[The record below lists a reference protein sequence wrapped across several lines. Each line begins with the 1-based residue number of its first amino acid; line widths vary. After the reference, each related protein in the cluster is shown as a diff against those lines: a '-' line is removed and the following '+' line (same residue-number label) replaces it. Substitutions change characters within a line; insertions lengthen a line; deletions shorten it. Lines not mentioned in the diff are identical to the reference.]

1 MSSLTLDAE
10 ALYLDLLAALCT
22 LVTTA
27 SSPPQLV
34 GIASGGVW
42 LAERLQADLKLPG
55 KSGTLSS
62 AMHRDDF
69 AKRGLAASSQ
79 TQLPFEVNGV
89 HLVLVDDVLYTGR
102 TIRAVINE
110 LFDYGRP
117 ASVKLVVLVDR
128 GGRELP
134 VQPDLAMARVSLP
147 AVQSLALARA
157 DDGRLS
163 FEVQDKSGGA

>member
-10 ALYLDLLAALCT
+10 ALYRDLLKAMQQL
-22 LVTTA
+22 LA
-27 SSPPQLV
+27 SYVEPVHLV

-55 KSGTLSS
+55 KTGTLSS
-62 AMHRDDF
+62 SMHRDDF
-69 AKRGLAASSQ
+69 SKRGLASGSQ
-79 TQLPFEVNGV
+79 TQLPFDVNGA
-89 HLVLVDDVLYTGR
+89 HLVVLDDVLYTGR

-134 VQPDLAMARVSLP
+134 VQPDVAVARVALP
-147 AVQSLALARA
+147 VSQSLALAR
-157 DDGRLS
+157 DHDGQFS
-163 FEVQDKSGGA
+163 FQVQIK

>member
-10 ALYLDLLAALCT
+10 ALYRDLLKAMQLLMASY
-22 LVTTA
+22 

-42 LAERLQADLKLPG
+42 LAERLQADLKLRG
-55 KSGTLSS
+55 KTGTLSS

-69 AKRGLAASSQ
+69 AKRGLASSSQ
-79 TQLPFEVNGV
+79 TQLPFDVNGA
-89 HLVLVDDVLYTGR
+89 HLVVVDDVLYTGR
-102 TIRAVINE
+102 TLRAVINE

-134 VQPDLAMARVSLP
+134 VQPDLAMARVALP
-147 AVQSLALARA
+147 AAQSLALARLA
-157 DDGRLS
+157 DGSFS
-163 FEVQDKSGGA
+163 FEVQDR

>member
-10 ALYLDLLAALCT
+10 ALYADLVVAMKT
-22 LVTTA
+22 LLSSY
-27 SSPPQLV
+27 SSPPQLI

-42 LAERLQADLKLPG
+42 LAERLQADLQLPG

-69 AKRGLAASSQ
+69 AKRGLANSRQ
-79 TQLPFEVNGV
+79 TQLPFDVNGA
-89 HLVLVDDVLYTGR
+89 HLVVVDDVLYTGR
-102 TIRAVINE
+102 TIRAVVNE

-134 VQPDLAMARVSLP
+134 VQPDVAIARVSLP
-147 AVQSLALARA
+147 ATQSLALALA
-157 DDGRLS
+157 GDGRLS
-163 FEVQDKSGGA
+163 FEVQDKYTSQ